1 MENMTSDEYFVPYDK
16 YIINVIRDKVKKMKR
31 KLLDIELMRHKFHI
45 LNDEPYTGELTF
57 RQELIYNRI
66 NREIAS
72 STKKQKVEDL
82 VKLMYDN
89 EMLLYN
95 EICKHINDDGSAKM
109 EDFIIKDGLAY
120 IKMDI

>member
-1 MENMTSDEYFVPYDK
+1 MENMTSSEYYVPYEE
-16 YIINVIRDKVKKMKR
+16 YITNVIRDKVKKMKR

-45 LNDEPYTGELTF
+45 LNDEPYTGKLTF
-57 RQELIYNRI
+57 RQELIYDKI

-72 STKKQKVEDL
+72 STKKQKVEKL
-82 VKLMYDN
+82 VKLMFDN

-95 EICKHINDDGSAKM
+95 EMYKHVNDDGTVKM

-120 IKMDI
+120 IKN